1 MVTECDHFPLIVF
14 EDIFLFI
21 LLFFILASV
30 TVFSKPP
37 ESKVSFGSIQKT
49 KVALS
54 YTWTS

>member
-21 LLFFILASV
+21 LLFLVLASV
-30 TVFSKPP
+30 TIFLKTP
-37 ESKVSFGSIQKT
+37 ESKVSFGGIRKT